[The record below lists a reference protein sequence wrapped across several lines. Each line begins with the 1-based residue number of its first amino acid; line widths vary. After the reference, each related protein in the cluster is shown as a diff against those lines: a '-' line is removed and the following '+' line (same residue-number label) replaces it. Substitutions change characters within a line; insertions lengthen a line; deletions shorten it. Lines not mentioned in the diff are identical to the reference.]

1 MIKLK
6 DKVNKTQIM
15 NDLRNEITEQLKDS
29 FEPELMINVYMIG
42 AEMLFKKL
50 RLPQV
55 SNWAKKHDAEIEKDY
70 QRRKKIAIKANNQ

>member
-6 DKVNKTQIM
+6 EKVNKTQLMKELSDELAI
-15 NDLRNEITEQLKDS
+15 QLEGTY
-29 FEPELMINVYMIG
+29 EPEYSARLCMIG